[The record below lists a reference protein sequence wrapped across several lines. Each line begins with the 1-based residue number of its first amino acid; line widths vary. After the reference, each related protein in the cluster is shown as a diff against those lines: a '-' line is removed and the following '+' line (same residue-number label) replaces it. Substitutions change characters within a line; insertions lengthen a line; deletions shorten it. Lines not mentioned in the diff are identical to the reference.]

1 MTQRARR
8 ANLPI
13 MKVEKYSWPTSTGI
27 GYFLNDNFGFPGN
40 AGSVHFNGR
49 IMAIDYI
56 YKSTPGLYKAKK
68 NKSEPMYRLNMSE
81 MIPYFEYR
89 KKRRISEMESPMM
102 DVDLYRNI
110 LQEEVRLMWEAINNY
125 ALNLKQYDN
134 RPQLYLQ
141 DVEYAIQHKN
151 LDLIEILIHARTV
164 LQDLEAQNIDF
175 PILNFLTDYFKK
187 DLNNSQEACA
197 KYLYESILDTAE
209 YDFDEYIDLIQRLS
223 KLDKPSSWYADFGN
237 QIVKLISRAPDNDNF
252 LPVFNALRERLP
264 EDLKIRIDEIM
275 EHGGK

>member
-1 MTQRARR
+1 MIIFTKA
-8 ANLPI
+8 L
-13 MKVEKYSWPTSTGI
+13 
-27 GYFLNDNFGFPGN
+27 L
-40 AGSVHFNGR
+40 
-49 IMAIDYI
+49 DYI
-56 YKSTPGLYKAKK
+56 RRKK

-89 KKRRISEMESPMM
+89 KKRLKSEMESPIM

-125 ALNLKQYDN
+125 ALNLKKYDN
-134 RPQLYLQ
+134 RSQLYLQ
-141 DVEYAIQHKN
+141 DVEYAIQHEN
-151 LDLIEILIHARTV
+151 LDLIGILIHARTV

-187 DLNNSQEACA
+187 DLNKSQEASA

-237 QIVKLISRAPDNDNF
+237 QIVKLVSRAPDNDNF
-252 LPVFNALRERLP
+252 LPVLNALREQLP
-264 EDLKIRIDEIM
+264 DELKIRIDEMM
-275 EHGGK
+275 EHGSK